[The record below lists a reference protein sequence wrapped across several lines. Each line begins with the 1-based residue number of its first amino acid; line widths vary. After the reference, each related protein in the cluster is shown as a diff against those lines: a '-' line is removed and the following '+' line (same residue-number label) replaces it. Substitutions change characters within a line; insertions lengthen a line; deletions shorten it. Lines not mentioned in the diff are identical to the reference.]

1 MLPRK
6 TGRKVKSDA
15 DKKKVRFERNK
26 RYYDKKIN
34 EEKCGKDGISESVM
48 IDTRAESAKD
58 ILEQSEGEG
67 ESNIV
72 GFEQDLP
79 DRFKLPSMFPTYY
92 TQEEDEDYW
101 TWK

>member
-1 MLPRK
+1 
-6 TGRKVKSDA
+6 
-15 DKKKVRFERNK
+15 
-26 RYYDKKIN
+26 
-34 EEKCGKDGISESVM
+34 M

-58 ILEQSEGEG
+58 ILEQAEVEG
-67 ESNIV
+67 ESNLV